1 MPPINSAHRRFSEEN
16 ISNVKRSV
24 CRAETAATSIR
35 QKPSQISLRWA
46 EVAMSTGVIGG
57 WCVRDSIAHVPQC
70 CLCASGS
77 VYRCDWRCGCQV
89 PHGGAP
95 SVAWQYPQV

>member
-46 EVAMSTGVIGG
+46 EVAVGAEEVGG
-57 WCVRDSIAHVPQC
+57 T
-70 CLCASGS
+70 L
-77 VYRCDWRCGCQV
+77 
-89 PHGGAP
+89 
-95 SVAWQYPQV
+95 